1 MHSNPML
8 AYRQQEHANVSPER
22 LLLLT
27 YATAIH
33 ACRSGKRGLLVR
45 SLEEL
50 LYGLDLDRGEL
61 AQSLLR
67 MYEYL
72 IHAAREGRVEE
83 VETHLRELKKAW
95 EEAFGQ
101 ASPPSST

>member
-1 MHSNPML
+1 MYSNPML
-8 AYRQQEHANVSPER
+8 AYRQQEHAHVSPER

-50 LYGLDLDRGEL
+50 LYGLDLDQGEL
-61 AQSLLR
+61 AHSLLR

-72 IHAAREGRVEE
+72 LHAAREGRVEE
-83 VETHLRELKKAW
+83 VETHLRELKTAW
-95 EEAFGQ
+95 EGAFGL
-101 ASPPSST
+101 ASPPSSV

>member
-1 MHSNPML
+1 ML
-8 AYRQQEHANVSPER
+8 AYRQQEHAHMTSER

-33 ACRSGKRGLLVR
+33 ACREKKRGLLVH

-50 LYGLDLDRGEL
+50 LHGLDLDQGEL
-61 AQSLLR
+61 AQGLLR

-72 IHAAREGRVEE
+72 LYAAREGRLEE
-83 VETHLRELKKAW
+83 VETHLRELKTAW
-95 EEAFGQ
+95 EQVLAT
-101 ASPPSST
+101 SSPPPSS

>member
-1 MHSNPML
+1 MHRNPML
-8 AYRQQEHANVSPER
+8 AYRQQEHAAVSPER

-50 LYGLDLDRGEL
+50 LYGLDLSQGEL
-61 AQSLLR
+61 AQNLFR

-72 IHAAREGRVEE
+72 LHAAREGRLEE
-83 VETHLRELKKAW
+83 VESHLRELKTAW
-95 EEAFGQ
+95 EA
-101 ASPPSST
+101 ALAAR